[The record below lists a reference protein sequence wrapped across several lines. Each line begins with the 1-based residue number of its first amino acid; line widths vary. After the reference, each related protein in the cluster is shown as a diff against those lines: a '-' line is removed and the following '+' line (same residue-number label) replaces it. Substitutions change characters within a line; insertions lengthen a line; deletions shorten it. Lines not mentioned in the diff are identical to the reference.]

1 MTVTAAVQTGH
12 NALMTAPMRITLT
25 GVFGVGKTA
34 IAQLVAQQLG
44 WDAVDADDVLVRI
57 AGKEI
62 DALFAE
68 DGEAAFRQRE
78 YEAFRHLESRQKIVV
93 AAGGGAPV
101 FEPTRR
107 SIVEHGL
114 VVCLRA
120 TPETV
125 VARMAA
131 KQQGR
136 PRPMLAGEDPLARG
150 RRLIDQRAAVY
161 ALADFTV
168 ETDALTPE
176 EVAAEIVRFY
186 REHGEAAFN
195 RPGRVDQLSRTPTIL
210 PPILDDPKAT
220 TIIRTASG
228 EYPAYVAWG
237 ALEQLGDITKRT
249 TGARRAFLISDEAVL
264 AQWGETAISSLR
276 EAGLE
281 VASHPIPPGD
291 ASKSLEMAA
300 SVYDWLASH
309 RAERRDVIVALGGGM
324 VGDFSGFVAGTY
336 LRGMPF
342 VQAPTSLLA
351 MVDASIGGKTAVNH
365 AGAKNIVGLFYQPK
379 AVVAD
384 VATLKTLPRRALAEG
399 MGEVIKHAMIRD
411 PDLLSL
417 LEERLDEF
425 MALEPELSTQVLARN
440 VRIKGAV
447 VSEDERET
455 GSVRELL
462 NYGHTL
468 GHAFEAAGG
477 YSALLHGEAVAVG
490 MVAAAEIGRRVGLT
504 PAPLVERQNALIQ
517 RAGLPMRPPKG
528 IDRARVAA
536 ALALDKKIV
545 AGGQRWV
552 LLEDV
557 GRPVVRSDVPREVVE
572 SVLDDLLA

>member
-1 MTVTAAVQTGH
+1 
-12 NALMTAPMRITLT
+12 MTAPTRITLT
-25 GVFGVGKTA
+25 GVFGVGKTVV
-34 IAQLVAQQLG
+34 AQLVARKLG
-44 WDAVDADDVLVRI
+44 WEAVDADDVLVAI

-78 YEAFRHLESRQKIVV
+78 YEAFQQLESRQQLVV

-101 FEPTRR
+101 FEPSRR
-107 SIVEHGL
+107 SLVQAGL

-125 VARMAA
+125 LQRIAA

-136 PRPMLAGEDPLARG
+136 PRPMLAGEDPLARA

-176 EVAAEIVRFY
+176 QVAAEVVRFY
-186 REHGEAAFN
+186 REHGDAAFN
-195 RPGRVDQLSRTPTIL
+195 RPGRIEQLARTPSIL
-210 PPILDDPKAT
+210 PPILDAPNAT

-228 EYPAYVAWG
+228 EYPAYVGWG
-237 ALEQLGDITKRT
+237 VLERLGDITKRAT
-249 TGARRAFLISDEAVL
+249 NARRAFVISDDPVL
-264 AQWGETAISSLR
+264 EQWGETAISGLR

-281 VASHPIPPGD
+281 VASTAIQPGD
-291 ASKSLEMAA
+291 ASKSLETAA
-300 SVYDWLASH
+300 TVYDWLASH

-384 VATLKTLPRRALAEG
+384 VATLKTLPHRALIEG

-417 LEERLDEF
+417 LEERLDDLL
-425 MALEPELSTQVLARN
+425 ALEPDLTTRVLARN
-440 VRIKGAV
+440 VQIKGAV

-455 GSVRELL
+455 GGVRELL

-477 YSALLHGEAVAVG
+477 YEALLHGEAVAVG
-490 MVAAAEIGRRVGLT
+490 MIAAAEIGRRAGIT
-504 PAPLVERQNALIQ
+504 PDRVVRRQNALIE

-528 IDRARVAA
+528 INRDRVWA
-536 ALALDKKIV
+536 ALALDKKVV

-552 LLEDV
+552 LLKDA
-557 GRPVVRSDVPREVVE
+557 GRPVVRADIPREVVE

>member
-1 MTVTAAVQTGH
+1 
-12 NALMTAPMRITLT
+12 MTAPMRITLT

-34 IAQLVAQQLG
+34 VAKLVAQQLG

-68 DGEAAFRQRE
+68 DGEATFRQRE

-107 SIVEHGL
+107 SFAEHGL

-136 PRPMLAGEDPLARG
+136 PRPMLDGEDPLARAQ
-150 RRLIDQRAAVY
+150 RLIDQRAAVY

-176 EVAAEIVRFY
+176 EVAAEVVRFY

-210 PPILDDPKAT
+210 PPILDAPSAT

-264 AQWGETAISSLR
+264 AQWGETAASSLR

-281 VASHPIPPGD
+281 VASHAIPPGD
-291 ASKSLEMAA
+291 ASKSLDTAA

-351 MVDASIGGKTAVNH
+351 VVDASIGGKTAVNH

-384 VATLKTLPRRALAEG
+384 VATLKTLPRRALVEG

-417 LEERLDEF
+417 LEERLDEL
-425 MALEPELSTQVLARN
+425 MALEPELTTHVLARN

-455 GSVRELL
+455 GGVRELL

-477 YSALLHGEAVAVG
+477 YAALLHGEAVAVG

-528 IDRARVAA
+528 IDRARVST